1 MSATP
6 GPSTVHPGSR
16 THAIFV
22 TLRTTWYY
30 RPMQGIGTEGI
41 GGTDFL
47 LQPKPL
53 IMSLHQ
59 FFDDILF
66 NFFLWILLQV
76 NVYP

>member
-1 MSATP
+1 
-6 GPSTVHPGSR
+6 
-16 THAIFV
+16 
-22 TLRTTWYY
+22 
-30 RPMQGIGTEGI
+30 MQGISTEGI

>member
-1 MSATP
+1 
-6 GPSTVHPGSR
+6 
-16 THAIFV
+16 
-22 TLRTTWYY
+22 
-30 RPMQGIGTEGI
+30 MQGIGTEGI